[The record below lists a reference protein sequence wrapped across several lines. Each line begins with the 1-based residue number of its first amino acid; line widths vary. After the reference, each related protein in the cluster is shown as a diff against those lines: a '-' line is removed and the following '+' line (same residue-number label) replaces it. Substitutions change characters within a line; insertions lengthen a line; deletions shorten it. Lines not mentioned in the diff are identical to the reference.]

1 MAHVKAAGTTNNG
14 RDSNPKYRGVKLF
27 WGQVATAWNIVV
39 RQQGL
44 KMEPW
49 KNVYYSRDFTLHASV
64 DAVVTFSRKK
74 FLRFDWRKY
83 TKTVVNV
90 IPHTQETA

>member
-27 WGQVATAWNIVV
+27 WGQQATAWNVIV

-44 KMEPW
+44 KMKPGA
-49 KNVYYSRDFTLHASV
+49 NVYSSRDFTLHAEI
-64 DAVVTFSRKK
+64 DGVVTFSRKK
-74 FLRFDWRKY
+74 FLKFDWRRY
-83 TKTVVNV
+83 TRTVVNIV
-90 IPHTQETA
+90 PHTAE